1 MADLRFNYG
10 AGRRGRQPY
19 NRTYAASP
27 ARRARSVYTE
37 DLRKTADYPLLY
49 NITAATGIAAFDT
62 AAGPAYAQG
71 ATHVVRT
78 AGGLYMEVFAT
89 TAQTIMPILTPGTGL
104 EIGLDKVNNEAVE
117 YVPGGNSAYNPFA
130 YTVGTTQP
138 MLFRAAFNFVDSSG
152 SDQFLLG
159 WRKQETFAVPTS
171 ILTTGDGIYTDF
183 CGIGFAAT
191 AAAANPTQIAYDVDD
206 GGSTFVNACGFTWAD
221 TKTHVLEMR
230 LYGGRARFFING
242 ARLGSSISVDGVGGS
257 ITAQQTSSAGETA
270 FNALDEDADAVKGF
284 NTGDVLIPFI
294 FSRYDATTP
303 GAIYLQGLEVGPI
316 SEFGLDPDNESIPS
330 F

>member
-10 AGRRGRQPY
+10 TGRRGRQPY
-19 NRTYAASP
+19 QRLYANSP
-27 ARRARSVYTE
+27 ASRFKGVYTE

-138 MLFRAAFNFVDSSG
+138 MLFRAALNFVDVSG

-159 WRKQETFAVPTS
+159 WRKQEAYAVPAS
-171 ILTTGDGIYTDF
+171 ILTTGDGTYTDF

-191 AAAANPTQIAYDVDD
+191 VANPNPVSIAYDVNN
-206 GGSTFVNACGFTWAD
+206 GGSTFVVPCGFTWAD
-221 TKTHVLEMR
+221 NKTHVLEVR
-230 LYGGRARFFING
+230 LIGGKVRVFING
-242 ARLGSSISVDGVGGS
+242 ARVGSRISVDGVGGS
-257 ITAQQTSSAGETA
+257 ITAQQTSSGGETD
-270 FNALDEDADAVKGF
+270 FNALDGDTDLNYGF
-284 NTGDVLIPFI
+284 DTGDVLIPFI

-303 GAIYLQGLEVGPI
+303 GAIYLQGLEIGPT

-330 F
+330 L

>member
-10 AGRRGRQPY
+10 RGKRGERPY
-19 NRTYAASP
+19 NRLYANSP
-27 ARRARSVYTE
+27 ASRFRSIYTE

-62 AAGPAYAQG
+62 AAAPAYAQG
-71 ATHVVRT
+71 STHAIRT
-78 AGGLYMEVFAT
+78 AGGLYMEVFGS

-138 MLFRAAFNFVDSSG
+138 MLFRAAFNIVDASG
-152 SDQFLLG
+152 SDQFILG

-183 CGIGFAAT
+183 FGVGFCAT
-191 AAAANPTQIAYDVDD
+191 AANPNPTGIAYDVNN

-221 TKTHVLEMR
+221 NKTHVLEVR
-230 LYGGRARFFING
+230 LIGGKVKVFING

-257 ITAQQTSSAGETA
+257 ITAQQTSSAGESA
-270 FNALDEDADAVKGF
+270 FNALDGDTDLVYGF
-284 NTGDVLIPFI
+284 DTGDILVPFI

-303 GAIYLQGLEVGPI
+303 GAIYLQGLEIGPT
-316 SEFGLDPDNESIPS
+316 SEFGLDPSNESVPPA
-330 F
+330 